1 MIEALQKLLKD
12 FRQKIVA
19 YLRYKTFEN
28 LTKKFNE
35 MLTNDTVKFEQAGP
49 CHSFD

>member
-1 MIEALQKLLKD
+1 MREVLQKLLKV

-35 MLTNDTVKFEQAGP
+35 MLTNDIISFEQPGP
-49 CHSFD
+49 CH